1 MSMLPRH
8 SVTGPEPAGGAP
20 RATVWRAA
28 WYRFRATFRRR
39 WGGYLALA
47 LLIGLVGGVALG
59 SLTAARRTYASY
71 PALLASTNPSDLFV
85 LPQTSTPDSGLVNK
99 LARLPHVR
107 SAEEGEEFNAVTL
120 TPAGRVKT
128 VLETQVE
135 LVASPDGLFTDQD
148 RLKITQGRAAD
159 PARANEVVAT
169 NEAATV
175 LHLHVG
181 ERIPVGMGRDGAQ
194 NIQVYRR
201 TKLTVVGIGVLGI
214 QLVHDDI
221 DSNRAG
227 FLVGTPALLR
237 EYGSCCASNSY
248 DGLQLDGGSRNA
260 NPVLQGYE
268 RLIDNRGTSQ
278 GQLVVYQTAAIEAEA
293 QQAIRP
299 EAIALAVFGVI
310 ALLAALIIGTQS
322 ISRLLYAGADE
333 TGVLRAMGAAPAT
346 TMMDGLLGVVGAVVA
361 GSLLAAAV
369 AIGLSPLSLFGP
381 VRAVEPAPGV
391 DVDWAVLGPG
401 MLALALVLGLVALAI
416 AYRLAPHRAARR
428 TRAAGR
434 GSGVVAAALAAG
446 LPASG
451 GAGLRF
457 ALESGRGRTAVP
469 VRSVMTGTVL
479 AVLVGMATLTFG
491 ASLSTLISHPSL
503 YGWNFDD
510 ALYSVDGYGPV
521 PSRWASPLLAR
532 DPDVAATAGVYFA
545 TVQIDGQTVPGMA
558 FVTPAA
564 ITPDPLTGQRL
575 TGAGQVV
582 LGPATL
588 AALHKRIGDT
598 VTMSEGKIVPLTR
611 LRIVGT
617 AALPTIGD
625 VIGVHAS
632 LSTGAVIST
641 RSLPAA
647 DLDAYGPI
655 SGPNAVFVRLRPGVN
670 QAAGLRSLNQVASV
684 LNRDSRSPAVESLV
698 GDVGNYVQLFSAL
711 PVQRPAE
718 IVNYRS
724 MGAMPAILASG
735 LAAGAVAGL
744 GLTLVASVR
753 RRRRDFALLKT
764 LGFTR
769 RQLSGA
775 VAWQSSVIVVI
786 GLVIGLPLGVAAG
799 RWLWLLFAREL
810 SAVPDPTV
818 PAGSIAL
825 AAVAALV
832 LANVVAAVP
841 GRRAARTPAAEVMR
855 AE

>member
-1 MSMLPRH
+1 M
-8 SVTGPEPAGGAP
+8 
-20 RATVWRAA
+20 
-28 WYRFRATFRRR
+28 
-39 WGGYLALA
+39 
-47 LLIGLVGGVALG
+47 
-59 SLTAARRTYASY
+59 
-71 PALLASTNPSDLFV
+71 
-85 LPQTSTPDSGLVNK
+85 
-99 LARLPHVR
+99 
-107 SAEEGEEFNAVTL
+107 
-120 TPAGRVKT
+120 
-128 VLETQVE
+128 
-135 LVASPDGLFTDQD
+135 
-148 RLKITQGRAAD
+148 
-159 PARANEVVAT
+159 
-169 NEAATV
+169 
-175 LHLHVG
+175 
-181 ERIPVGMGRDGAQ
+181 
-194 NIQVYRR
+194 
-201 TKLTVVGIGVLGI
+201 
-214 QLVHDDI
+214 
-221 DSNRAG
+221 
-227 FLVGTPALLR
+227 
-237 EYGSCCASNSY
+237 
-248 DGLQLDGGSRNA
+248 
-260 NPVLQGYE
+260 
-268 RLIDNRGTSQ
+268 
-278 GQLVVYQTAAIEAEA
+278 
-293 QQAIRP
+293 
-299 EAIALAVFGVI
+299 
-310 ALLAALIIGTQS
+310 
-322 ISRLLYAGADE
+322 
-333 TGVLRAMGAAPAT
+333 
-346 TMMDGLLGVVGAVVA
+346 
-361 GSLLAAAV
+361 
-369 AIGLSPLSLFGP
+369 
-381 VRAVEPAPGV
+381 
-391 DVDWAVLGPG
+391 
-401 MLALALVLGLVALAI
+401 
-416 AYRLAPHRAARR
+416 
-428 TRAAGR
+428 
-434 GSGVVAAALAAG
+434 
-446 LPASG
+446 
-451 GAGLRF
+451 
-457 ALESGRGRTAVP
+457 
-469 VRSVMTGTVL
+469 
-479 AVLVGMATLTFG
+479 
-491 ASLSTLISHPSL
+491 
-503 YGWNFDD
+503 
-510 ALYSVDGYGPV
+510 
-521 PSRWASPLLAR
+521 
-532 DPDVAATAGVYFA
+532 
-545 TVQIDGQTVPGMA
+545 
-558 FVTPAA
+558 
-564 ITPDPLTGQRL
+564 
-575 TGAGQVV
+575 

-786 GLVIGLPLGVAAG
+786 GLVIGLPLGIAAG